1 MAEKTETSN
10 CGVVITFDMHPG
22 LSNQSPAHWQNKGL
36 FYNGDLLDMLEGQNV
51 KATFMISN
59 FLWVYY
65 SPEWIALIDR
75 IVERHEIGG
84 HTLNHTAWNPQ
95 LKAWNYY
102 VNEFYYNLW
111 WYQKIRHDFGKTNW
125 PDRLKSFAYPYTI
138 GGEEIDKLLLT
149 YYSHLRGNT
158 PDASKR
164 GPLSAQEVRET
175 GIIGGGWLDRSSFV
189 PNPEY
194 PDFNWEV
201 QWRQWLETAD
211 AERKYAVYGSHMP
224 SWDAGTD
231 PLNPE
236 WADPVRILEFV
247 NLVNNGTSLPF
258 VTMGDLPSDFPK
270 PITAANAAQQV
281 DIDRFAELISLPT

>member
-1 MAEKTETSN
+1 MAKNIEVSN
-10 CGVVITFDMHPG
+10 SGVVITFDMHPG

-36 FYNGDLLDMLEGQNV
+36 FYNGDLLDMLESQNV

-65 SPEWIALIDR
+65 SPEWITLIDR

-84 HTLNHTAWNPQ
+84 HTLKHTAWNPNIG
-95 LKAWNYY
+95 AWNYY

-111 WYQKIRHDFGKTNW
+111 WYQKIRQDHGKSKW
-125 PDRLKSFAYPYTI
+125 PDHLKSFAYPYTI

-158 PDASKR
+158 PNVSKR

-175 GIIGGGWLDRSSFV
+175 GIIGGGWLDRSSFL
-189 PNPEY
+189 PNPDY
-194 PDFNWEV
+194 PDFNWEIV
-201 QWRQWLETAD
+201 WRQWLDTASN
-211 AERKYAVYGSHMP
+211 EREYVVYGSHMP
-224 SWDAGTD
+224 SWDAGGD

-247 NLVNNGTSLPF
+247 NYVNNGTGLPF
-258 VTMGDLPSDFPK
+258 VTMGELPSNFPK
-270 PITAANAAQQV
+270 PMTAANESQQV
-281 DIDRFAELISLPT
+281 DIDRLAELTSLSA